1 MSGAS
6 GRARRNGDG
15 IGQRVLVLCVF
26 AVFGVL
32 LWLAYSGR
40 YDAQVDRIAA
50 WLHSHFDAIGKLLF

>member
-1 MSGAS
+1 VSGTS
-6 GRARRNGDG
+6 GGARGNGGG
-15 IGQRVLVLCVF
+15 IAQRLLALSVF

-50 WLHSHFDAIGKLLF
+50 WLHSHFDAIGKLLR

>member
-1 MSGAS
+1 MSGPS
-6 GRARRNGDG
+6 DRPRRSGDG
-15 IGQRVLVLCVF
+15 IGQRLLALCVF

-50 WLHSHFDAIGKLLF
+50 WLHSHFDAIGMLLR

>member
-1 MSGAS
+1 MSGTS
-6 GRARRNGDG
+6 GRARRDG
-15 IGQRVLVLCVF
+15 IGQRLLSLCVV

-40 YDAQVDRIAA
+40 YDAQVDLIAA